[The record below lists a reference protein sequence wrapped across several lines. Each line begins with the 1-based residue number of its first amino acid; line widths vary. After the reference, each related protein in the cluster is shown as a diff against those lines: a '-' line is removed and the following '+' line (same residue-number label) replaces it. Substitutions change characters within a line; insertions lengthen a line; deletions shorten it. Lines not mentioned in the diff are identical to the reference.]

1 MNMIDTHAHLFSKEF
16 DIDIEDV
23 VKRSK
28 EVRVKSVLLPNID
41 VSTISKLKKTTN
53 QFPDFFLPMM
63 GLHPTSVDDGWKKQL
78 ELIQDEVNNER
89 YIAIGE
95 IGIDL
100 HWDDKFKKEQIIVFE
115 EQLKWSSEMDLPVS
129 IHFRDATEEVV
140 KSIQRVGSNK
150 LKGVFHSF
158 GGNSHELNSILQL
171 KNFLIGING
180 VVTYKNSGL
189 DKTLIDCPA
198 EYVVMETDSP
208 YLSPVPHRGKRNES
222 SYIYIVLNKLAEI
235 WKKDEEKVALITTA
249 NAERVFSL

>member
-158 GGNSHELNSILQL
+158 GGNSHEEQ
-171 KNFLIGING
+171 
-180 VVTYKNSGL
+180 
-189 DKTLIDCPA
+189 
-198 EYVVMETDSP
+198 
-208 YLSPVPHRGKRNES
+208 
-222 SYIYIVLNKLAEI
+222 
-235 WKKDEEKVALITTA
+235 
-249 NAERVFSL
+249 